1 MLRRDW
7 VRTFVIRLA
16 IVYVLLVLP
25 WPGINSGFSTLYRSS
40 SNLLFGVAGLGEYF
54 HTGVPAV
61 QHPRGDVELAVT
73 NPQTGARLR
82 IEYGSRDWAYLSLA
96 AGLALTLAV
105 PSPWP
110 GRLRSG
116 ILLMGL
122 ILLFVLARIAVAG
135 IYGLGSLGAIR
146 MSPAALKAL
155 GNFMLGFSATPISSF
170 VVPVLLWLLVNYRW
184 FEFGSPPKGESQE
197 SGLHGGTRIGD

>member
-7 VRTFVIRLA
+7 VRTFGIRLA

-25 WPGINSGFSTLYRSS
+25 WPGINSGFSALYRGSA
-40 SNLLFGVAGLGEYF
+40 NLLFGIAGLENYF
-54 HTGVPAV
+54 HMGVPAV
-61 QHPRGDVELAVT
+61 QHPRGDVELVAS

-82 IEYGSRDWAYLSLA
+82 IEYGSRDWAFLSLA

-116 ILLMGL
+116 VLLMGL
-122 ILLFVLARIAVAG
+122 MLLFLVVRIAVAG
-135 IYGLGSLGAIR
+135 IYGLGSVGAIS
-146 MSPAALKAL
+146 MSPVALKL
-155 GNFMLGFSATPISSF
+155 MGNFMLAFSATPISSF
-170 VVPVLLWLLVNYRW
+170 VVPVLLWLLVICRW
-184 FEFGSPPKGESQE
+184 FDFGILSRMEAQD
-197 SGLHGGTRIGD
+197 IGPATTNR